1 MKKYSFKKDKFCIVR
16 KGISKEIATFMYNY
30 LLMKEEV
37 LHKLRESKYI
47 SPFESMHGTIGDD
60 QVEKSGLNIYGDPAN
75 DTLLLLCQNILEK
88 ATGLQLIPTYTYSR
102 NYIEG
107 SELKKH
113 KDRPSCAISATLNL
127 GGDPW
132 SIFIEKKE
140 INLKP
145 GDILVYSGCDL
156 EHWRKPFAGEK
167 CVQVFL
173 HYTESKNMDLLY
185 DTRPYLGLPP
195 YFKK

>member
-1 MKKYSFKKDKFCIVR
+1 MKKYSFKKDKFCIIT
-16 KGISKEIATFMYNY
+16 KAISKELATFMYNY

-37 LHKLRESKYI
+37 LHKLHEYKYI
-47 SPFESMHGTIGDD
+47 SPFEIIHGTIGDNM
-60 QVEKSGLNIYGDPAN
+60 VKKSGLNIYGDPAN
-75 DTLLLLCQNILEK
+75 DTLLLFCQNIIEK
-88 ATGLQLIPTYTYSR
+88 ATGLELIPTYTYSR
-102 NYIEG
+102 NYVEG
-107 SELKKH
+107 NELKKH

-140 INLKP
+140 INLKT
-145 GDILVYSGCDL
+145 GDILVYSGCNL
-156 EHWRKPFAGEK
+156 EHWRKPFKGEK